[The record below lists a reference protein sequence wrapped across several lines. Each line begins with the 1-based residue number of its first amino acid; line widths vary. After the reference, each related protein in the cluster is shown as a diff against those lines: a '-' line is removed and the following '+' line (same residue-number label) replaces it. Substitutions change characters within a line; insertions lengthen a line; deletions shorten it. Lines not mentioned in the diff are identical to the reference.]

1 MGYDIKALKIA
12 FSAIFPVHCI
22 LLKQNRIVKKKLL
35 NLTFILFLEIFNHKK
50 TAFQYDWR
58 LLIYS
63 IITFFFLSKK

>member
-1 MGYDIKALKIA
+1 MWYEIKALKIA
-12 FSAIFPVHCI
+12 FSAIFLVHYI
-22 LLKQNRIVKKKLL
+22 LLKQNRIVKKLLL

>member
-12 FSAIFPVHCI
+12 FSAIFPVNCI

-35 NLTFILFLEIFNHKK
+35 NLSFILFLEIFYHKK